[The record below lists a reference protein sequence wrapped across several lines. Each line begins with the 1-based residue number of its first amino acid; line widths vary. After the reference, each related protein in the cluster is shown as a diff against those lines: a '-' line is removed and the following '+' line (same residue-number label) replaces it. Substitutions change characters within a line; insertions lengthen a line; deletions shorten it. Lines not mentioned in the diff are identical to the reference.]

1 MNKTP
6 DTKQNRILLLWI
18 AVGLVLMTVLS
29 IWLLPWVLSLQE
41 AESRLALQ
49 EQVARFGGWG
59 WAFML
64 LLQILQ
70 IIVAVIPGEP
80 IEIIMGLLYGSVG
93 GFLTCELGVLIGSFL
108 VFFVVRRLGTPLVRS
123 MFGEDKLNSFSFLQ
137 DTRRLET
144 ITFILFFIP
153 GTPKDILTY
162 VAGLTTISP
171 VRFLLIASVA
181 RIPSIFS
188 STFGGASI
196 AGGNLWLAVG
206 VFVVVGVVSL
216 VGIRLNHLF
225 MERQKKIRG

>member
-225 MERQKKIRG
+225 MERQKKIRE